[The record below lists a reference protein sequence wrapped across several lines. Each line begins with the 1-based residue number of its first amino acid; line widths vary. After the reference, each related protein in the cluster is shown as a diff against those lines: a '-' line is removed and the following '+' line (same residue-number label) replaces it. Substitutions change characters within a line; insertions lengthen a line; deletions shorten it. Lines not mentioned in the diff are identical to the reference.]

1 MPGKAVLGFLATVNV
16 AQIPLYLS
24 LGPSL
29 EVQTSEEATSQWFAQ
44 LLSDHGDQRLPEEG
58 TLESWWERPS
68 GQSDL
73 GVLVRVEGEEK
84 EGSKRLQA
92 TELLFYAACETRQV
106 TLPTP
111 PVSSSPGPDGTDAS
125 ASQLPSIKL
134 YALPL
139 CSAILKHAQADHGL
153 QSPPPEKE
161 GHACFLP
168 KLDKKAD
175 TTTKKRKIA
184 SLFDD
189 ATKQRRKLQRRGGES
204 VAHRMAGL
212 EASQPLPSLPSPLER
227 SNSSKSQPSTKVANQ
242 RAGLARASTFSTLPS
257 NSHSRPVSETA
268 VPLKRSSLQRVESA
282 YTTPGS
288 IAIETE
294 NTILE
299 QNKAALSK
307 VVMAGMRLHGLQS
320 KRKPTKEASQ
330 AALSRRSSLSAGI
343 LTEQGGEDEYKLV
356 YHQTLKAALF
366 AFRNT
371 YTTQAINQGTM
382 RDIVDRLL
390 DIFCTDPES
399 PTLPLNGFAPGPVA
413 ATPMEAPNPFD
424 APSSSAQAAAQ
435 EPTWSTLTIKKRK
448 TGYFDNIEP
457 G

>member
-1 MPGKAVLGFLATVNV
+1 MNV

-29 EVQTSEEATSQWFAQ
+29 EVQTSEEATGRWFSQI
-44 LLSDHGDQRLPEEG
+44 LSNHRGQGLTREDA
-58 TLESWWERPS
+58 LEPWWKCPS

-84 EGSKRLQA
+84 AGPKRLQA
-92 TELLFYAACETRQV
+92 TELLFYAASEQRQA

-111 PVSSSPGPDGTDAS
+111 PASSSPGPGATDAS
-125 ASQLPSIKL
+125 ASLSPSIKL

-139 CSAILKHAQADHGL
+139 CSDILKHARVDHGL
-153 QSPPPEKE
+153 RSPPPERE
-161 GHACFLP
+161 GHAHFLP
-168 KLDKKAD
+168 RFDKKAD

-184 SLFDD
+184 SVFDD
-189 ATKQRRKLQRRGGES
+189 ATRQRRKLQRRGGES

-212 EASQPLPSLPSPLER
+212 EASLLVPSLPGPLER
-227 SNSSKSQPSTKVANQ
+227 SNSSKSQPPTNIVNQ

-257 NSHSRPVSETA
+257 NSHSRSTSHSGT
-268 VPLKRSSLQRVESA
+268 LHKRSSLQRVET
-282 YTTPGS
+282 YNTTGS
-288 IAIETE
+288 IASETE
-294 NTILE
+294 NTISE

-307 VVMAGMRLHGLQS
+307 VIMAGMRLHGLQS

-330 AALSRRSSLSAGI
+330 TALSRCSSISAGI

-371 YTTQAINQGTM
+371 CATQAISQDTM
-382 RDIVDRLL
+382 RDVVDRLL
-390 DIFCTDPES
+390 DIFCVDPES
-399 PTLPLNGFAPGPVA
+399 SSLPLNGFASGPVA
-413 ATPMEAPNPFD
+413 PTPLEAPNPFD

-435 EPTWSTLTIKKRK
+435 EPIWSTPTTKKRK
-448 TGYFDNIEP
+448 VGYFDDIEP